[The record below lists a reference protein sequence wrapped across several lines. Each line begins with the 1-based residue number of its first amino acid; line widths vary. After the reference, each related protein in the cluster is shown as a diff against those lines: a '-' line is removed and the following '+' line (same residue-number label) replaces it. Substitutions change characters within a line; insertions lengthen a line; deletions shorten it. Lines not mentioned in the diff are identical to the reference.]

1 MALLKKL
8 SKKAQAGLEYVIVL
22 SVISSALLLG
32 ADQYIRPAV
41 MELLEKA
48 GEMIEREADRLTR
61 HYE

>member
-41 MELLEKA
+41 MELMEKA
-48 GEMIEREADRLTR
+48 GEMIEREVDRLTR

>member
-41 MELLEKA
+41 MELMEKA
-48 GEMIEREADRLTR
+48 GEMIEREADKLTR